1 MISGASY
8 FVTAQVAVKQ
18 ANSGAALP
26 GIDGSA
32 NMMPSAA
39 HNPAG
44 RPNQTLAPRETTG
57 VLCATVGW

>member
-8 FVTAQVAVKQ
+8 FVTGSVSVKQ
-18 ANSGAALP
+18 AISGALP

-39 HNPAG
+39 HNPVG

-57 VLCATVGW
+57 VLCASAGW